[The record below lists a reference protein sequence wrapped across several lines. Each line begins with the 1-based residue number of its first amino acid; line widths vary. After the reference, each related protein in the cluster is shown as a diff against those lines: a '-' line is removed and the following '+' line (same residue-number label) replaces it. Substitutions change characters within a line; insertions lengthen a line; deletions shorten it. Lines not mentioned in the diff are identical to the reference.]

1 MVVKC
6 VIKMIHNG
14 VASYYEYENIGIL
27 DLDVLDRIEVNGVKA
42 EVRMKSSKIE
52 DDDLTIT
59 YMASSSGVPQ

>member
-1 MVVKC
+1 MVKC
-6 VIKMIHNG
+6 VIKMIHND

-52 DDDLTIT
+52 DDELTIT
-59 YMASSSGVPQ
+59 YTVSSSGVPQ